1 MTTRWGACLSGHN
14 LDLLDWAEVLKQ
26 PFDPWVDVIE
36 RAGET
41 LFVLRSEQFNRA
53 TSADELLAL
62 AGSLVARL
70 NGALAL
76 ERSCKR
82 VATSTVVE
90 YSEMGAP
97 RLRVFAQ
104 VGVAEERSRAYALA
118 VAIGPHDA
126 PLPPPPPEP
135 SASQRWISSADDH
148 DAKGDVATHR
158 ADLLSDLLVHLG
170 RCDNWFDIYKTIEF
184 AELLAGG
191 EHKLQNLAGTDRA
204 RIKNARVTANF
215 HRHARTHRPDN
226 PVTLNEAHEAARVAA
241 RIVLG

>member
-90 YSEMGAP
+90 YSEIGAP
-97 RLRVFAQ
+97 RLHVFGQ
-104 VGVAEERSRAYALA
+104 VGVAEERSRAFALA
-118 VAIGPHDA
+118 VAVGPDGA
-126 PLPPPPPEP
+126 PPPPPPEP

-148 DAKGDVATHR
+148 DAACDVAHHR
-158 ADLLSDLLVHLG
+158 ADLVSDLLVHLG
-170 RCDNWFDIYKTIEF
+170 RCDNWFDVYKTIE
-184 AELLAGG
+184 LASRIAGN
-191 EHKLQNLAGTDRA
+191 EHKLLERAGRDRA
-204 RIKNARVTANF
+204 SIKNAKATANLD
-215 HRHARTHRPDN
+215 RHARPNGLPTR
-226 PVTLNEAHEAARVAA
+226 VTLPEAKQAAFLAA
-241 RIVLG
+241 KIVLG